1 MAERLS
7 VDIPDEHQG
16 PIEIEVRRGG
26 ATVATLTLPAAL
38 APAPADAGAGATG
51 AGVGAEV
58 GVGVGAGVSPGG
70 EADRAGSAASA
81 GEGRE
86 QQILEI
92 AGDVISAK
100 GFAATSIRDIARAA
114 DISIAALYRH
124 IGSKDELLHRI
135 TQTRMQELFD
145 HFEANLVGG
154 GSAGDRLA
162 EAIAVYLSYIS
173 KNHRYINL
181 VYRETKA
188 LDEQARARIYDTE
201 RQFIELWEQIIGDGI
216 ADGEFVD
223 VDVNL
228 AANLAY
234 FSCTVWALRYW
245 SIGDRS
251 EEEVRTLLTRIVVGG
266 LAAR

>member
-7 VDIPDEHQG
+7 IDIPDEHHG

-26 ATVATLTLPAAL
+26 VAIATLKLE
-38 APAPADAGAGATG
+38 AGA
-51 AGVGAEV
+51 
-58 GVGVGAGVSPGG
+58 SP
-70 EADRAGSAASA
+70 ESVRAAKEEPVAGS
-81 GEGRE
+81 EGRE

-100 GFAATSIRDIARAA
+100 GFAATSIRDIAKAA

-124 IGSKDELLHRI
+124 IGSKDELLFRI

-145 HFEANLVGG
+145 HFEANLTTGG
-154 GSAGDRLA
+154 TASERLA
-162 EAIAVYLSYIS
+162 EAISVYLAYIS

-201 RQFIELWEQIIGDGI
+201 RQFMKLWEQIISDGI
-216 ADGEFVD
+216 AGEEFVD

-245 SIGDRS
+245 SIGDRT
-251 EEEVRTLLTRIVVGG
+251 EAEVCDLLTKLIVGG
-266 LAAR
+266 LTPR

>member
-7 VDIPDEHQG
+7 IDIPDEHDG

-26 ATVATLTLPAAL
+26 ATIATLSLPAGAVPQQVATSKEEP
-38 APAPADAGAGATG
+38 
-51 AGVGAEV
+51 V
-58 GVGVGAGVSPGG
+58 
-70 EADRAGSAASA
+70 AGS
-81 GEGRE
+81 EGRE

-100 GFAATSIRDIARAA
+100 GFAATSIRDIAKAA

-124 IGSKDELLHRI
+124 IGSKDELLFRI

-145 HFEANLVGG
+145 HFEANLTTGG
-154 GSAGDRLA
+154 TARERLT
-162 EAIAVYLSYIS
+162 EAIAVYLAYIS

-201 RQFIELWEQIIGDGI
+201 RQFMKLWEQIISDGI
-216 ADGEFVD
+216 ANGEFVD

-245 SIGDRS
+245 SIGDRTEADVS
-251 EEEVRTLLTRIVVGG
+251 DLLTTLIVGG
-266 LAAR
+266 LTPR

>member
-7 VDIPDEHQG
+7 IDIPDEHTG
-16 PIEIEVRRGG
+16 PIEIEIRRGG
-26 ATVATLTLPAAL
+26 ATIATLALETPALAETGSSNEEAPAA
-38 APAPADAGAGATG
+38 
-51 AGVGAEV
+51 
-58 GVGVGAGVSPGG
+58 S
-70 EADRAGSAASA
+70 S
-81 GEGRE
+81 EGRE

-100 GFAATSIRDIARAA
+100 GFAATSIRDIAKAA

-124 IGSKDELLHRI
+124 IGSKDELLFRI

-145 HFEANLVGG
+145 HFEANLTTGG
-154 GSAGDRLA
+154 TASERLA
-162 EAIAVYLSYIS
+162 EAISVYLAYIS

-201 RQFIELWEQIIGDGI
+201 RQFMQLWEQIISDGV
-216 ADGEFVD
+216 DQHEFVD
-223 VDVNL
+223 VDINL

-234 FSCTVWALRYW
+234 FACTVWALRYW
-245 SIGDRS
+245 SIGDRT
-251 EEEVRTLLTRIVVGG
+251 EADVRDLLTTLIIGG
-266 LAAR
+266 LTPR

>member
-7 VDIPDEHQG
+7 IDIPDDHQG
-16 PIEIEVRRGG
+16 PVEVEVRRGG
-26 ATVATLTLPAAL
+26 TTVATLMLEAA
-38 APAPADAGAGATG
+38 AIPDTG
-51 AGVGAEV
+51 SSAKEEAAVG
-58 GVGVGAGVSPGG
+58 S
-70 EADRAGSAASA
+70 
-81 GEGRE
+81 EGRE
-86 QQILEI
+86 QQILEV

-100 GFAATSIRDIARAA
+100 GFAATSIRDIAKAA

-124 IGSKDELLHRI
+124 IGSKDELLFRI

-145 HFEANLVGG
+145 HFEANLTSGG
-154 GSAGDRLA
+154 TAGERLA

-188 LDEQARARIYDTE
+188 LDDQARARIYDTE
-201 RQFIELWEQIIGDGI
+201 RQFMKLWEQIISDGI
-216 ADGEFVD
+216 AEEEFVD

-234 FSCTVWALRYW
+234 FSCTAWALRYW

-251 EEEVRTLLTRIVVGG
+251 EAAVCDLLTKLIVGG
-266 LAAR
+266 LTPAPD

>member
-7 VDIPDEHQG
+7 IDIPDDHHG
-16 PIEIEVRRGG
+16 PIEIEIRRAGI
-26 ATVATLTLPAAL
+26 TIATLAL
-38 APAPADAGAGATG
+38 EAGTRP
-51 AGVGAEV
+51 EV
-58 GVGVGAGVSPGG
+58 GVGRQEEQAAG
-70 EADRAGSAASA
+70 

-100 GFAATSIRDIARAA
+100 GFAATSIRDIAKAA

-124 IGSKDELLHRI
+124 IGSKDELLYRI

-145 HFEANLVGG
+145 HFEANLSSGG
-154 GSAGDRLA
+154 TADERLA
-162 EAIAVYLSYIS
+162 EAIDVYLAYIS

-188 LDEQARARIYDTE
+188 LDELARARIYDTE
-201 RQFIELWEQIIGDGI
+201 RQFMKFWEQIISDGI
-216 ADGEFVD
+216 AEGEFLD

-234 FSCTVWALRYW
+234 FACTVWALRYW
-245 SIGDRS
+245 SIGNRS
-251 EEEVRTLLTRIVVGG
+251 EADVRDLLTRLIVGG
-266 LAAR
+266 LTAR

>member
-7 VDIPDEHQG
+7 IDIPDGHSG
-16 PIEIEVRRGG
+16 PIEIEIRRGG
-26 ATVATLTLPAAL
+26 ATVATLALEAGTIPEAEPDKEIEPAA
-38 APAPADAGAGATG
+38 G
-51 AGVGAEV
+51 
-58 GVGVGAGVSPGG
+58 
-70 EADRAGSAASA
+70 

-92 AGDVISAK
+92 AGDVISTK
-100 GFAATSIRDIARAA
+100 GFAATPVRDIAKAA

-124 IGSKDELLHRI
+124 IGSKDELLYRI

-145 HFEANLVGG
+145 HFEANLSGG
-154 GSAGDRLA
+154 GTASERLA
-162 EAIAVYLSYIS
+162 DAVAVYIAYIS

-188 LDEQARARIYDTE
+188 LDDQARSRIYDTE
-201 RQFIELWEQIIGDGI
+201 RQFMKLWEQIISDGV
-216 ADGEFVD
+216 AAGEFVD

-234 FSCTVWALRYW
+234 FACTVWALRYW
-245 SIGDRS
+245 SIGDRT
-251 EEEVRTLLTRIVVGG
+251 EADVRELLTKLIVGV
-266 LAAR
+266 LTPR